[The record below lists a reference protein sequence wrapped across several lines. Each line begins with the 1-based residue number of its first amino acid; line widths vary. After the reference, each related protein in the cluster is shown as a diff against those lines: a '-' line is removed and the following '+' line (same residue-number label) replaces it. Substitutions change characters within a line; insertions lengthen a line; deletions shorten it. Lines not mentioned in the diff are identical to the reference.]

1 MTVRTP
7 VVGCSWSR
15 AHTSA
20 SVLLDAD
27 GRTLARTEKIGS
39 AFEAD
44 FIAAVHRATM
54 GKVQVVAR

>member
-1 MTVRTP
+1 
-7 VVGCSWSR
+7 
-15 AHTSA
+15 
-20 SVLLDAD
+20 VLLDAD